1 MTNSTLQQ
9 WHNGVRLA
17 QVSHA
22 RAAARY
28 DQLHQILGLSVTVIS
43 VIVGTS
49 VFSTLSSTNNTWIL
63 GIVGAISVVAA
74 ILSGI
79 QTFLNYGQVAAKHQ
93 SAANKYGKIR
103 RRIEELLNMADAPAE
118 MNSLVKAIREDWD
131 ILEDEAPTV
140 PQRFHDVARDIVLG
154 QGSHPST

>member
-1 MTNSTLQQ
+1 VTTSILQQ

-17 QVSHA
+17 RVSHA

-28 DQLHQILGLSVTVIS
+28 DQLHQFLGLSVTVIS

-49 VFSTLSSTNNTWIL
+49 VFSALSSNRNPWIL
-63 GIVGAISVVAA
+63 GMVGAISVVAA
-74 ILSGI
+74 VLSGI

-103 RRIEELLNMADAPAE
+103 RRIEELLNMSDAPADI
-118 MNSLVKAIREDWD
+118 NSLLKAIREDWD
-131 ILEDEAPTV
+131 VLEDEAPTV
-140 PQRFHDVARDIVLG
+140 PQRFHDVGRRIVLG
-154 QGSHPST
+154 EGSRPST